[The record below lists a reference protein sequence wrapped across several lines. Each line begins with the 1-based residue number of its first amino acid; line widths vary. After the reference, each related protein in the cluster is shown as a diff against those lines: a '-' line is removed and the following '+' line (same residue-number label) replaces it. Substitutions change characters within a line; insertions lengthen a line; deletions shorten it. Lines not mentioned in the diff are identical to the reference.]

1 MSLFTVSPYSVE
13 NIEDLCCVNRRG
25 TELWRSAVGRESQ
38 AQYRRRLN
46 TMIQAELPRH
56 LESGKAWR
64 EFDPTLNN
72 QIFPPVFNKFCLQYA
87 GYGMMLTYS
96 LGGMRSALFAL
107 KDSSTLKR
115 CLKPFEEVDFS
126 ELSQIEE
133 IGHVVVKYK
142 NGKSLD
148 IDPKERFAVWMEN
161 GKEICGYEMRPDE
174 TASQLL
180 AAIER
185 YAEGGD
191 LDARYGLFMVKPL
204 GLSLRELSLREKG
217 RFLEDELGL

>member
-13 NIEDLCCVNRRG
+13 NIEDLCCVNKRG
-25 TELWRSAVGRESQ
+25 KEIWRSAIGRESQ
-38 AQYRRRLN
+38 AQYRRRIN
-46 TMIQAELPRH
+46 TMVQAELPRH
-56 LESGKAWR
+56 LESGLSWR
-64 EFDPTLNN
+64 DFDPGANN
-72 QIFPPVFNKFCLQYA
+72 LIFPPVRGNFCLHYP
-87 GYGMMLTYS
+87 GYGVMFTYN
-96 LGGMRSALFAL
+96 LGTMRSSLFAL

-115 CLKPFEEVDFS
+115 CLKPFDELDFS
-126 ELSQIEE
+126 ACSEMEE
-133 IGHVVVKYK
+133 IGHVIVRYK

-148 IDPKERFAVWMEN
+148 IDPIERYAVWKEG
-161 GKEICGYEMRPDE
+161 GKDICGYEMRPDE

-204 GLSLRELSLREKG
+204 GLSIRELSYREKG
-217 RFLEDELGL
+217 RFLDDELGL

>member
-1 MSLFTVSPYSVE
+1 MSLFTISPYSVE
-13 NIEDLCCVNRRG
+13 NIQDLCCVNKRG
-25 TELWRSAVGRESQ
+25 KELWRSAIGRESQ

-46 TMIQAELPRH
+46 TMVQAELPRH
-56 LESGKAWR
+56 LESGMPWR
-64 EFDPTLNN
+64 DFDPTMNN
-72 QIFPPVFNKFCLQYA
+72 LIFPPVFNNYCLQYA
-87 GYGMMLTYS
+87 GYGMMLTYH
-96 LGGMRSALFAL
+96 LRGMRSALFAL
-107 KDSSTLKR
+107 KNSSTVKR
-115 CLKPFEEVDFS
+115 CQKVFDEVDFS
-126 ELSQIEE
+126 AISQMEE
-133 IGHVVVKYK
+133 IGHVIVKYK

-148 IDPKERFAVWMEN
+148 IDPMARYAVWTEG